1 VRTARFAMFKATGL
15 SLVYAAT
22 LASSGCASAPEPT
35 ERLVNA
41 QAALRAAEEVGANRY
56 PQAQYHA
63 QLAKEQ
69 LEHARKLIADGD
81 NERAELLLRRASAD
95 AEVAVAVA
103 REGAAKQETE
113 AASGGAKP

>member
-1 VRTARFAMFKATGL
+1 VRTARFAIAKVVVL
-15 SLVYAAT
+15 SLMYSAA
-22 LASSGCASAPEPT
+22 LVGSGCASAPEPT
-35 ERLVNA
+35 ERLVGA
-41 QAALRAAEEVGANRY
+41 QAALRAAQEVGADRY

-69 LEHARKLIADGD
+69 LEQARKLIADGD

-103 REGAAKQETE
+103 REGAAKQAATA
-113 AASGGAKP
+113 AASGGTP